1 MSRKILMSFLSLAL
15 ASCSALPSNQVAING
30 SASFDQVNT
39 SAVSQYEREM
49 LAKSLANPYAN
60 SVADVDNSYKSL
72 SLAKE
77 NAKFGV
83 KVAPLNSST
92 IVSDERAVI
101 VKVGTLYYTLS
112 ERFMSKLRAFAVGG
126 SGYNKVADPSLY
138 VAPATASGAELTATA
153 FARLSAANGV
163 GVAVDN
169 NAPSGVAATYT
180 SAYTLTASE
189 AAFVALMKTYKSVSM
204 PDYFGVDDVTP
215 ASTTPVPARAD
226 GLFFIINT
234 TGVRDAFYQAVDT
247 AVTTV
252 DPAPSTTTSTSLS
265 LLSAAEITTLNTDY
279 DGATTT
285 AVTSA
290 SEKAFLATIVNA
302 NPYAKGV
309 LLLDPVTGN
318 IVSNNVSLYYGDGD
332 IPATNPTT
340 TAFITTNPDG
350 TPNLNYGKSL
360 LLANYG
366 KLSRVNQT
374 FPLVAPSNVQ
384 PLDTTNYSGAAA
396 VVAAGILTEP
406 AATVATT
413 NPLNTLYWNVN
424 STALNGPAPL
434 TGTTIATYTYA
445 DLHNAERAVHMFYS
459 PIGTPIA
466 PITTSTAT
474 TANTAPA
481 IATLSFGPLTA
492 PIAAATPAFSTA
504 FSVAEL
510 KTLGPAL
517 GAANLALTK
526 IGKTTAAT
534 LKNKAGILSYISTT
548 LLAGSVPTFIVPC
561 TRATTG
567 AITLST
573 IGTHYVVITAIPN
586 LTVSGTFDFFIV
598 DTGYNGASGLGYSFL
613 GNSGATATSPL
624 NAVVAG
630 LYNYAGTIV
639 GATR

>member
-83 KVAPLNSST
+83 KVAPTSSST
-92 IVSDERAVI
+92 IASDERAVI
-101 VKVGTLYYTLS
+101 VKVGTVYYTLS
-112 ERFMSKLRAFAVGG
+112 ESFMAKLRAFTLTG
-126 SGYNKVADPSLY
+126 SGYDKVADPSL
-138 VAPATASGAELTATA
+138 VVLPATVAGGAELTTTA
-153 FARLSAANGV
+153 FARLSAKSGA

-169 NAPSGVAATYT
+169 VAPSGIAPAYT

-189 AAFVALMKTYKSVSM
+189 ASFVALMKTYKSVSM
-204 PDYFGVDDVTP
+204 PDYFGTDDTTAANTP
-215 ASTTPVPARAD
+215 AVSPALPITRAD

-252 DPAPSTTTSTSLS
+252 DPAPSTTTSTSTS

-290 SEKAFLATIVNA
+290 AEKTFLSTIVSA

-309 LLLDPVTGN
+309 LLLDPTTGN
-318 IVSNNVSLYYGDGD
+318 IVSNNVSLYYGDAD
-332 IPATNPTT
+332 LPATNPTT
-340 TAFITTNPDG
+340 TAFISTDVKG
-350 TPNLNYGKSL
+350 L

-396 VVAAGILTEP
+396 VVATTILTEP
-406 AATVATT
+406 AATVATA
-413 NPLNTLYWNVN
+413 NPLAALY
-424 STALNGPAPL
+424 TAAGGGALNGPAL
-434 TGTTIATYTYA
+434 TGNSIATYVYS
-445 DLHNAERAVHMFYS
+445 DLHNVERAVHMGYS
-459 PIGTPIA
+459 PVGTPIA

-474 TANTAPA
+474 ALNTAPA

-492 PIAAATPAFSTA
+492 PIAAATPAFSST
-504 FSVAEL
+504 FSAAEL
-510 KTLGPAL
+510 KTLGTAL
-517 GAANLALTK
+517 GGAGLTLTK

-534 LKNKAGILSYISTT
+534 LKNKAGILSYIATT
-548 LLAGSVPTFIVPC
+548 LTAGSVPTFIVPC

-573 IGTHYVVITAIPN
+573 AGTHYVVITAVPN
-586 LTVSGTFDFFIV
+586 LTVPGTYDFFIV
-598 DTGYNGASGLGYSFL
+598 DTGYNSASGLGYSFL

-624 NAVVAG
+624 NAVVSG
-630 LYNYAGTIV
+630 LYNYAGTVV